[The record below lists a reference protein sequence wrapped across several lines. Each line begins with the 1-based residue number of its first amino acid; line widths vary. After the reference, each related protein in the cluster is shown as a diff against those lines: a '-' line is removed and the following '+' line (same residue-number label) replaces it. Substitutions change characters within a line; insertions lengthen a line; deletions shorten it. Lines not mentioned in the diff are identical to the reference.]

1 MIRIKNG
8 IWTIWVLWIFNV
20 AALVGISIGFEEWFV
35 TKTPLNLMISSL
47 LLFLAFPV
55 NTARKGVIFAFLWFG
70 GMFAEWFGVHYGIL
84 FGTYSYGAN
93 LGVKIDGVPALIGI
107 NWALLTFITA
117 RIAQYFSKNNILQI
131 LLGATLMLILDYFM
145 EQSAPRFDFWEF
157 RDGVAPLKNYITW
170 FLVAVLFH
178 ALVSWMKITGDLR
191 FSIHLYAAQL
201 LFFVYFFS
209 WF

>member
-1 MIRIKNG
+1 
-8 IWTIWVLWIFNV
+8 
-20 AALVGISIGFEEWFV
+20 
-35 TKTPLNLMISSL
+35 
-47 LLFLAFPV
+47 
-55 NTARKGVIFAFLWFG
+55 
-70 GMFAEWFGVHYGIL
+70 MFAEWIGIHYGIL

-93 LGVKIDGVPALIGI
+93 LGVKIDGVPVLIGI

-117 RIAQYFSKNNILQI
+117 RIAQYVSKNNILQI

-157 RDGVAPLKNYITW
+157 KDGVAPLKNYITW

-178 ALVSWMKITGDLR
+178 ILVKWMKITGDLR

>member
-1 MIRIKNG
+1 MMRFKID
-8 IWTIWVLWIFNV
+8 IWAIWILWIFNI
-20 AALVGISIGFEEWFV
+20 AALVGISIGYEEWFV

-47 LLFLAFPV
+47 LLFLVFPL
-55 NTARKGVIFAFLWFG
+55 NTVKKVALFAVLWFG
-70 GMFAEWFGVHYGIL
+70 GMLAEWIGIHYGTL

-93 LGVKIDGVPALIGI
+93 LGIKLDGVPILIGI

-117 RIAQYFSKNNILQI
+117 RIAQYMSNNSIFQV
-131 LLGATLMLILDYFM
+131 LLGASLMLILDYFM

-157 RDGVAPLKNYITW
+157 KDGVVPVKNYITW

-178 ALVSWMKITGDLR
+178 LILKWGDIRGELR
-191 FSIHLYAAQL
+191 FSVHLYAAQL